1 MAFFAHTEN
10 EAGLPHRLCDH
21 LQSVGALACDF
32 ARDANPAFAEAVLWA
47 GLLHD
52 LGKYRDEF
60 QAYLR
65 EERESSA
72 ETHHAVYGA
81 ALAFQKKW
89 LGLAFAIAGHHAGL
103 HDLGQ
108 LKALVCD
115 ERYKAAERLPR
126 IVERFAAEVRP
137 LDDQMV
143 DLVFDKSQ
151 AAHAE
156 FYIRL
161 LFSTLVDADFLD
173 TEAHFNGRRG
183 GRRPRSAGPTKTYSP
198 TTPQRK
204 RVH

>member
-1 MAFFAHTEN
+1 MGRSNVRAFSVRRSGTVPLNLINPIAVMAFFAHTEN

-32 ARDANPAFAEAVLWA
+32 ARDANPAFAKAALWA

-103 HDLGQ
+103 HDP
-108 LKALVCD
+108 
-115 ERYKAAERLPR
+115 PR
-126 IVERFAAEVRP
+126 RVESFGLR
-137 LDDQMV
+137 
-143 DLVFDKSQ
+143 
-151 AAHAE
+151 
-156 FYIRL
+156 
-161 LFSTLVDADFLD
+161 
-173 TEAHFNGRRG
+173 
-183 GRRPRSAGPTKTYSP
+183 
-198 TTPQRK
+198 
-204 RVH
+204 